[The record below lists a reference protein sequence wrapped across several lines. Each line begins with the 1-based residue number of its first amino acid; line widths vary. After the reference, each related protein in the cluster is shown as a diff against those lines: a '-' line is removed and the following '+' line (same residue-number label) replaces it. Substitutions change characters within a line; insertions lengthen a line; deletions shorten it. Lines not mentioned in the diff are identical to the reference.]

1 MIENF
6 SIRRWLKSRKDAL
19 SAQDDDKNGIQFE
32 VFSSVLEHRTNVR
45 SYEIYERGKENRS
58 MRLEERRNR
67 HPHNSIK

>member
-45 SYEIYERGKENRS
+45 SYEIYERGKRKSLYEI
-58 MRLEERRNR
+58 RRAKK
-67 HPHNSIK
+67 PTPP